1 MIKDKSTF
9 SSIFGV
15 IQWYIL
21 RYFPDKLHQYFLTL
35 KALFLGLNYICVF
48 LFFPIFLLFC
58 ISTSKAWKDVKINA
72 LCLHGT

>member
-21 RYFPDKLHQYFLTL
+21 RYFPGKLHQYFLTL

-48 LFFPIFLLFC
+48 LFSN
-58 ISTSKAWKDVKINA
+58 ISVVLHQHFQSMERRKD
-72 LCLHGT
+72 